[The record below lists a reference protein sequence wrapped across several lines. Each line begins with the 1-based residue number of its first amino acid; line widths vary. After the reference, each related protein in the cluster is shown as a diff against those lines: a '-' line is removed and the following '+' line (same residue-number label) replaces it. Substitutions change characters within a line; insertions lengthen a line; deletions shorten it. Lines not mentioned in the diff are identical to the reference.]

1 MSYVLWRMARCL
13 VFHAKLRRR
22 AGPAHMVQ
30 HAAVKLQVPSQ
41 LLLDFTYQ
49 FQIPG
54 VAPTQLTPARVP
66 KAALSDT

>member
-1 MSYVLWRMARCL
+1 
-13 VFHAKLRRR
+13 
-22 AGPAHMVQ
+22 MVQ

-49 FQIPG
+49 FQIPD